1 VLRLVAVHQTD
12 GLHVD
17 LGVVAVMDLHAGR
30 WRAVAAGE
38 LLSEKDAAVAE
49 NVPVHAHPDG
59 DAFLP
64 VQHHRQVAGVT
75 LPEPNADLV
84 LLLVSFDLPQTLSSP
99 PRNF

>member
-1 VLRLVAVHQTD
+1 
-12 GLHVD
+12 
-17 LGVVAVMDLHAGR
+17 MDLHAGR